1 MNRTYIVSLLSGMM
15 AFMTPQMIKGQA
27 TLIEPVEVFEGSLS
41 DPENDEIS
49 LHWDVTNLTNDTLD
63 LMVFRNII
71 QAVDVL
77 NLPYE
82 EGEPGAYDRFC
93 WGPLCYPIGAVSSN
107 TSENLLVTI
116 LPGGVDTT
124 FICDYYPA
132 GIAGVTALEYCFSPV
147 DNFNAS
153 VCHTVLFCLDAEN
166 CALGT
171 TEEESTI
178 EWGHI
183 TPQPVRGLS
192 TLSYELKSGQPGAVK
207 IFNAAGQEVWSKT
220 VNASRGLIYIN
231 GNDFSEGLYFL
242 SLDIEGVEV
251 QTQKFIIQH

>member
-1 MNRTYIVSLLSGMM
+1 MM
-15 AFMTPQMIKGQA
+15 AFMTPQMIQGQA

-107 TSENLLVTI
+107 TSEN
-116 LPGGVDTT
+116 
-124 FICDYYPA
+124 Y
-132 GIAGVTALEYCFSPV
+132 
-147 DNFNAS
+147 
-153 VCHTVLFCLDAEN
+153 
-166 CALGT
+166 
-171 TEEESTI
+171 
-178 EWGHI
+178 W
-183 TPQPVRGLS
+183 
-192 TLSYELKSGQPGAVK
+192 
-207 IFNAAGQEVWSKT
+207 
-220 VNASRGLIYIN
+220 
-231 GNDFSEGLYFL
+231 
-242 SLDIEGVEV
+242 
-251 QTQKFIIQH
+251 